1 MKEPSYTI
9 YIEELDRIVSFVD
22 REKEFSQLR
31 EVVFRGT
38 AFPFVIYGPEGC
50 GKTSLLRFVA
60 RELRSYGDTVVVY
73 VDALEGFDVEKA
85 LFSSH
90 REIIDFVQDLISVPL
105 GASIARAV
113 MRVVSRFAQGV
124 GIENRNVVVI
134 LDDVYRAIGLDE
146 VDRYTKSL
154 YEWIGYLHEKYRVSN
169 TAIVLTTSEGIS
181 KRILSKHTYVS
192 IHMMWNLPRRG
203 FEEFVEQLNPHI
215 DVEEIWM
222 YTGGNPRAVIDLAR
236 LGWSIDKWIAK
247 IYEDRIRRALH
258 TIGKDKVLQL
268 AEDPDSD
275 WLSAEKL
282 EEMNLMIELRRGSA
296 IGLQPEKSIELGI
309 GEEWAWQIP
318 AYKQAVK
325 LFAK

>member
-1 MKEPSYTI
+1 MKESSYTI
-9 YIEELDRIVSFVD
+9 HIEELDRVVSFVD
-22 REKEFSQLR
+22 GEKEFSQLR

-38 AFPFVIYGPEGC
+38 VFPFVIYGPEGC

-90 REIIDFVQDLISVPL
+90 REIIDFVQNLISVPL

-134 LDDVYRAIGLDE
+134 LDDVY
-146 VDRYTKSL
+146 RYTKSL

-222 YTGGNPRAVIDLAR
+222 
-236 LGWSIDKWIAK
+236 
-247 IYEDRIRRALH
+247 
-258 TIGKDKVLQL
+258 
-268 AEDPDSD
+268 
-275 WLSAEKL
+275 
-282 EEMNLMIELRRGSA
+282 
-296 IGLQPEKSIELGI
+296 
-309 GEEWAWQIP
+309 
-318 AYKQAVK
+318 
-325 LFAK
+325 